1 VQVADDELV
10 DPFAGDPTDPAAE
23 LEHVGSDDPP
33 LTAQEREEVVS
44 DLSDLE
50 VFRTLLEP
58 RGTRGL
64 VVDCEDCEEPHY
76 FDWALLMGNLRHL
89 LEHGTTRVHEPAFEP
104 DESSYVSWDYAQGY
118 CDGVLEAAEGA
129 EPETPG
135 R

>member
-10 DPFAGDPTDPAAE
+10 DPFAGDPEDPAAQ
-23 LEHVGSDDPP
+23 LDHLDDAEGP
-33 LTAQEREEVVS
+33 LTVEDREEILS

-89 LEHGTTRVHEPAFEP
+89 LQYGTTRVHEPAFEP
-104 DESSYVSWDYAQGY
+104 DAANYVSWDYAHGY

-129 EPETPG
+129 ETEPPG